1 MDERFEKTDK
11 EKIRAELFE
20 ETMEGSANYVSIK
33 ASKIIDYDYG
43 ILYFDNT
50 KDVDFKEIV
59 PTIKNGAVDQSIIGD
74 RIVYESGA
82 LLCEYLDAIGA
93 KNWQEELNAK
103 GKKDTTLYS
112 IIKEN
117 LN

>member
-1 MDERFEKTDK
+1 MDERFEKTDE
-11 EKIRAELFE
+11 EKRRAEIFE
-20 ETMEGSANYVSIK
+20 ETMEGAANYVSMK
-33 ASKIIDYDYG
+33 ASKILDYDYG

-50 KDVDFKEIV
+50 EDVDFKEIV
-59 PTIKNGAVDQSIIGD
+59 PTIKKGAVDQSIIGD

-82 LLCEYLDAIGA
+82 LLCEYLDAIEA
-93 KNWQEELNAK
+93 RNWQEEFNPK

-112 IIKEN
+112 LIKEN